1 VDRCGGVNQ
10 QAGSEYPGTAGK
22 MCANNFINYVFYVHI
37 RILLVKANS
46 MIYIFYIKY
55 VGKVVVYMLAVGD
68 NELDVGDDKATSLE
82 AAEVGT
88 HMRRCEEIMWI
99 GVVE

>member
-1 VDRCGGVNQ
+1 
-10 QAGSEYPGTAGK
+10 
-22 MCANNFINYVFYVHI
+22 
-37 RILLVKANS
+37 